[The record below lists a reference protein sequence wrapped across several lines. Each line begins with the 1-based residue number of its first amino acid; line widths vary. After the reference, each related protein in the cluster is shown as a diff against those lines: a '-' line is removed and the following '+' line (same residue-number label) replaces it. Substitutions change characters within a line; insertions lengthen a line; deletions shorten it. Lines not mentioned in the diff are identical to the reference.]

1 MTFPATIL
9 SADWAKDFGKR
20 AVWAADVDARTIGR
34 VPPRDGWTLA
44 SLLDEAE
51 RRVRRPVL
59 VALDLVLGVPS
70 AYFDRRVDVAGWKRS
85 SNFVDWLP
93 RAARSEGFFETVS
106 NVREWSIARP
116 FFSVPGG
123 EGALR
128 SFVQAAGFDLL
139 RDVDRQCRG
148 NPVFA
153 VSGIPGSVGSASRA
167 LWRELAPML
176 ESKRAFRVWPFEG
189 ELNRLL
195 REAPI
200 IVAEMY
206 PRIAYAIA
214 VAPELPARPEVPRK
228 KSERSVR
235 EEWVSRLLAAPWIR
249 RFDVG
254 IPDEAAA
261 LSSEDDFDSLFT
273 AAALLRC
280 LVENVPL
287 ASVVVDGRAEGGIL
301 GTDAVMWKDRAPAL
315 STASASRGG
324 GSRRSH
330 RARREPIRNG
340 GRAGEGRRMAD
351 DAGDDVEKYVDCAG
365 DSRTFR
371 LRVYAE
377 GRFLEAV
384 ELRNGEPSGLR
395 FVMPVGLDGTPPW
408 GEMRSRIRDRLARKH
423 IVRDR
428 AGKLHILGDVVRAQI
443 HNDGKAALPTVVVD
457 DIVITWE
464 ELGELV
470 LPYSGFGVRLT
481 ICEPGDE

>member
-34 VPPRDGWTLA
+34 VPPRGGWTLG
-44 SLLDEAE
+44 SLLDGAE
-51 RRVRRPVL
+51 QRVRRPVL
-59 VALDLVLGVPS
+59 VALDLVLGVPC
-70 AYFDRRVDVAGWKRS
+70 AYFDRRVDVAGWDRS

-93 RAARSEGFFETVS
+93 RAARSERFFDEVS
-106 NVREWSIARP
+106 NAREWSIARP
-116 FFSVPGG
+116 FFSVPAG

-128 SFVQAAGFDLL
+128 SFGETAGFDLL
-139 RDVDRQCRG
+139 RDVDQQCG
-148 NPVFA
+148 GKPVFA
-153 VSGIPGSVGSASRA
+153 VSGIPGSVGSATRA

-176 ESKRAFRVWPFEG
+176 ESERDFRVWPFEG

-195 REAPI
+195 RDAPI

-214 VAPELPARPEVPRK
+214 VAPELPTRPKVPRK
-228 KSERSVR
+228 KSDRSER
-235 EEWVSRLLAAPWIR
+235 EEWVSRLRAAPWIH
-249 RFDVG
+249 RFDVR
-254 IPDEAAA
+254 IADEAAA
-261 LSSEDDFDSLFT
+261 ISSEDDFDSLFT

-287 ASVVVDGRAEGGIL
+287 ASDVVDARAEGGIL
-301 GTDAVMWKDRAPAL
+301 GTDAVMWRDCAPAL
-315 STASASRGG
+315 GTAKASRGG
-324 GSRRSH
+324 GSRRLH
-330 RARREPIRNG
+330 RARGEPIRNG
-340 GRAGEGRRMAD
+340 GRAEEGRRMGD
-351 DAGDDVEKYVDCAG
+351 DSGDDVEEYVDCAG
-365 DSRTFR
+365 DTRTFR

-377 GRFLEAV
+377 GRFLDAV
-384 ELRNGEPSGLR
+384 EVRNGELNGLR

-443 HNDGKAALPTVVVD
+443 HNDGEALPTVVVD

-470 LPYSGFGVRLT
+470 LPYSGFGMRLT
-481 ICEPGDE
+481 ICAPGDE